1 MDFDDFRNMSVWQK
15 SAEIVVRVYEIT
27 KSFPTEEK
35 FGLVSDMRRA
45 ANSISHNIAEACLP
59 ARQGY
64 GRFEVKDKTRFYKI
78 SRGSAFEL
86 MSQSFISEMLKYM
99 TSEETKDIVTRCK
112 DVIKELNSLIK
123 SLEKT
128 IN

>member
-45 ANSISHNIAEACLP
+45 ANSISHNIAE
-59 ARQGY
+59 GY

>member
-27 KSFPTEEK
+27 KSFPAEEK

-45 ANSISHNIAEACLP
+45 ANSISHNIAE
-59 ARQGY
+59 GY

-86 MSQSFISEMLKYM
+86 MSQCFISEMLKYM